1 MNLDGKSAIK
11 MALKWL
17 ENFPEYEEPEG
28 RVLEAFRFHDGVWE
42 ITFSFSA
49 PWDEPDATIAGLW
62 RVLPARRAYKVV
74 ILDDATQSV
83 IEMRDREPPAN
94 QLTAP

>member
-11 MALKWL
+11 MA
-17 ENFPEYEEPEG
+17 
-28 RVLEAFRFHDGVWE
+28 R
-42 ITFSFSA
+42 
-49 PWDEPDATIAGLW
+49 GLW